1 MNVLNLYF
9 SIGMQQVLEA
19 VMLVCFGVA
28 WPCASLRIL
37 RTGRA
42 QSNGLGFTLV
52 ILCGYLFGASSKMLV
67 ALRGAELAPV
77 FWLYAVNAV
86 SVAVNL
92 GLQLQYGRRRDEFHV
107 GARAS
112 QFLGMHG
119 TSPALKRGPTL
130 QSNSQIDNR
139 TGARGGGCA
148 PRSQA
153 QTIMRQ
159 RRRSPYDIAWHHGRR
174 SSATQQRTLRVTRSH
189 RSSTR
194 SQALATCRVLAS

>member
-1 MNVLNLYF
+1 MNVLNPYF
-9 SIGMQQVLEA
+9 SMGMQQVLEA

-77 FWLYAVNAV
+77 FWLYAVNAL

-92 GLQLQYGRRRDEFHV
+92 GLQLQYGRRRDEFHA

-112 QFLGMHG
+112 QPPGMHG
-119 TSPALKRGPTL
+119 TSPALKRVPTL
-130 QSNSQIDNR
+130 QSNSLM

-153 QTIMRQ
+153 QTLMRH
-159 RRRSPYDIAWHHGRR
+159 RRPSPYDIARHHGR
-174 SSATQQRTLRVTRSH
+174 SSPGTQQCTLRVTRNH
-189 RSSTR
+189 RR
-194 SQALATCRVLAS
+194 LARLQALATCRALAS